1 MDKVSTNSSLG
12 LIKAFV
18 SPDSDTLQVSLS
30 KDRILIISI
39 VTMNAIWK
47 FRNKVMLTSEPI
59 NPGSLTQQFQLDYQW
74 FKGHLRLKIW
84 DSKQTLRLLQWER
97 PPCSWWKQMP
107 NGNAFLVTCKTYI
120 TIEW

>member
-30 KDRILIISI
+30 KDRILMISI
-39 VTMNAIWK
+39 VTINAIWK

-59 NPGSLTQQFQLDYQW
+59 NPGCLTQQFQLDYQW
-74 FKGHLRLKIW
+74 FIGKISKIW

-97 PPCSWWKQMP
+97 SPCSWWKQM
-107 NGNAFLVTCKTYI
+107 AMLFWLHLKLTSR
-120 TIEW
+120 

>member
-18 SPDSDTLQVSLS
+18 LPDSDTLQVSLS
-30 KDRILIISI
+30 KDRILMISI
-39 VTMNAIWK
+39 VTINAIWK

-59 NPGSLTQQFQLDYQW
+59 NPGCLTQQFQLDYQW
-74 FKGHLRLKIW
+74 FKGKISKIW
-84 DSKQTLRLLQWER
+84 DSKQTLRMLQWER
-97 PPCSWWKQMP
+97 PPYSWWKA